1 MKVYLVNLENRY
13 TSFSIQNNIRIL
25 YQEGVFLYN
34 DFEMEP
40 LEVALKKFFI
50 PATQFVGH
58 EMDDMEDIPG
68 IKEKNDEYRENIKKK
83 IEVQKLLSQN
93 IIESY
98 EINKALIPS
107 IYKTLSVDK
116 DLIYPDFER
125 ISKATFEASKQYY
138 SQQQL

>member
-1 MKVYLVNLENRY
+1 MKVYLVNLQNRY

-34 DFEMEP
+34 DFEIEP

-50 PATQFVGH
+50 PATQFVGY

-68 IKEKNDEYRENIKKK
+68 IKEKNDEYRENLKKNT
-83 IEVQKLLSQN
+83 EVQKLLSQN
-93 IIESY
+93 IIESH
-98 EINKALIPS
+98 EINKALIPE

-125 ISKATFEASKQYY
+125 ISKATFEASK
-138 SQQQL
+138 